1 VAGSMIIDIPSVIFE
16 GVSTNITDAG
26 NKILYENP
34 YLNIGDQIRYPDTH
48 HGLANLDIK
57 NMKGS
62 GLVIAQNTRIVDM
75 SLSAFRYCA
84 AHGIYADGSDHNIFE
99 CDCNYNSLHGFGIIA
114 ANSYLTACKAFGNG
128 QTDASYSG
136 FYISDVDIHLLN
148 AQAQNNKGHGISFVN
163 SINCILTGSLCESNN
178 TSEGSYAGLNLTNA
192 DKSTIVGNAFCNQN
206 LVKQK
211 YGAVVDDATSN
222 SLIHSNTFYGNITL
236 PMSISAVALA
246 ANSVRHNI
254 GYITEAS
261 GSSTGTGSE
270 QTIAHGLVAAPSK
283 VAIVPT
289 ETGATVSAVWADATN
304 IYATVTT
311 GKAFNWS
318 AEV

>member
-1 VAGSMIIDIPSVIFE
+1 
-16 GVSTNITDAG
+16 
-26 NKILYENP
+26 
-34 YLNIGDQIRYPDTH
+34 
-48 HGLANLDIK
+48 
-57 NMKGS
+57 
-62 GLVIAQNTRIVDM
+62 
-75 SLSAFRYCA
+75 
-84 AHGIYADGSDHNIFE
+84 
-99 CDCNYNSLHGFGIIA
+99 
-114 ANSYLTACKAFGNG
+114 
-128 QTDASYSG
+128 
-136 FYISDVDIHLLN
+136 
-148 AQAQNNKGHGISFVN
+148 
-163 SINCILTGSLCESNN
+163 LCESNN